1 MALPVTGQPTTAAGR
16 VLLSCIDLDYENY
29 DPDPHSMIRAIETE
43 ARSQLLDELIAKV
56 EGLPGEA
63 CRWTDDPNGIVI
75 CDTHAEIVYGDEGCE
90 DQPRMKLRV
99 LAILT
104 AAKDEP

>member
-1 MALPVTGQPTTAAGR
+1 MTGQPTTAAGR

-56 EGLPGEA
+56 EGLPGWMGSGRDVGRA
-63 CRWTDDPNGIVI
+63 AVI
-75 CDTHAEIVYGDEGCE
+75 
-90 DQPRMKLRV
+90 
-99 LAILT
+99 AILT
-104 AAKDEP
+104 AARDGQPTTDL